1 MGDTFTIYNCT
12 IGSFLLHYFLLIY
25 HPYTCNHMS
34 VYGHFNLNVNI
45 IIVTL
50 FLCSPLS
57 VLCIIVLLYSAAIF
71 HPICMEYGYIIVRAH
86 INLSHAGMIS
96 KMMILLFHNCY

>member
-1 MGDTFTIYNCT
+1 
-12 IGSFLLHYFLLIY
+12 
-25 HPYTCNHMS
+25 MS
-34 VYGHFNLNVNI
+34 VYGHFNLSVNIIII

-71 HPICMEYGYIIVRAH
+71 HPICMEYGYIIVRVH

-96 KMMILLFHNCY
+96 KMMILLFHNCIELHLELGSFLITAHKYKHKCK